1 MKEIRFEQ
9 DILPLKD
16 KLFRLAMRITLNRE
30 EAEDI
35 VQDTLIRLWNLKD
48 EWHKISN
55 VETYALTICRNHAL
69 DSIEKRERRN
79 VSLDETFHDRPDFSS
94 QPDEQ
99 LIGRQQ
105 QERVEQII
113 NHLPEKQRTALQ
125 LRDMEGKTYSEIAEA
140 MQISVSDV
148 KVNIFR
154 ARQTLRDRLLT
165 RQ

>member
-1 MKEIRFEQ
+1 MLSTQ
-9 DILPLKD
+9 
-16 KLFRLAMRITLNRE
+16 
-30 EAEDI
+30 
-35 VQDTLIRLWNLKD
+35 
-48 EWHKISN
+48 S
-55 VETYALTICRNHAL
+55 
-69 DSIEKRERRN
+69 KRERRN